1 MDGIIQWINSMWPVL
16 LMVVI
21 FYFLLYRPQRKEQ
34 KKRTE
39 MLESLKKDTKVVTI
53 GGIHGTIVA
62 LNDDTVTLRV
72 ADKVEMKFA
81 RSAINQVLTGKS
93 EHESK

>member
-1 MDGIIQWINSMWPVL
+1 MEGVMQWVNSMWPVL

-21 FYFLLYRPQRKEQ
+21 FYFMLYRPQRKEQ
-34 KKRTE
+34 KKRNA
-39 MLESLKKDTKVVTI
+39 MLENLKKDAKVITI
-53 GGIHGTIVA
+53 GGIHGTIVS
-62 LNDDTVTLRV
+62 LQEDTVVLRV

-93 EHESK
+93 EHENK